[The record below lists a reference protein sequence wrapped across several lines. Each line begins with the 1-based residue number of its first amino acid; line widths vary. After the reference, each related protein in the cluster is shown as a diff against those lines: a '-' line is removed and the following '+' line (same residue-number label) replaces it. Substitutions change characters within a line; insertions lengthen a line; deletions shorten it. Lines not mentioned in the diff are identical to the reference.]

1 MCCQEF
7 CIYFNLCQWQFLL
20 QFVDKEM
27 SQIFIWKRH
36 KPRIKYTTLQIPKD
50 KGGLALPNLKEYY
63 YDAQLRHLVYW
74 CDTSYT
80 TRWSVQSMIANRNMF
95 KEKLDSITKFT
106 LEIWYTVVKKYNLEV
121 KVLSCMA
128 YDTNFKPG
136 ILDQSFKQ

>member
-1 MCCQEF
+1 
-7 CIYFNLCQWQFLL
+7 
-20 QFVDKEM
+20 
-27 SQIFIWKRH
+27 
-36 KPRIKYTTLQIPKD
+36 
-50 KGGLALPNLKEYY
+50 
-63 YDAQLRHLVYW
+63 
-74 CDTSYT
+74 
-80 TRWSVQSMIANRNMF
+80 MIANRNMF